1 VSPLDRAALVDAMAA
16 DLRTVADQAVI
27 AEQRIVKLETQTRVL
42 TDAVVAMADA
52 AATVAPEVKALKDP
66 E

>member
-1 VSPLDRAALVDAMAA
+1 MSPLDRAALVDAMAA